1 MSVASFPPWTLTI
14 LVFVVAFFYASVG
27 FGGASGYLAAM
38 GLFVLST
45 DLMASTAL
53 TLNIIVAGLA
63 FSAYRQAGHF
73 RPRLLWPFLLA
84 SVPMAF
90 VGGYIEITD
99 TLYRTLLYLALSYLG
114 VRLLF
119 SNGPAENKVGNDDVS
134 WLWTL
139 GSGAA
144 IGLLSGMLGLGGGI
158 FLSPL
163 IVLSGWGTAKE
174 AAASSAGFII
184 VNSISSILGR
194 ILGGNFLFGVF
205 GLVLLPA
212 GLAGGWLGS
221 RWGAQKLSGPSMRR
235 LLGIVLLLG
244 VLQYFWLQF
253 WQSS

>member
-1 MSVASFPPWTLTI
+1 MNPPMLPPWTLVI

-63 FSAYRQAGHF
+63 FVAYQQAGHF
-73 RPRLLWPFLLA
+73 RARLLWPFLIT
-84 SVPMAF
+84 SVPMSF
-90 VGGYIEITD
+90 VGGYIEVTD
-99 TLYRTLLYLALSYLG
+99 ALYRVLLNLALAYVG
-114 VRLLF
+114 VRLLLF
-119 SNGPAENKVGNDDVS
+119 DGLDEANAGKVKVS

-139 GSGAA
+139 SSGAV

-174 AAASSAGFII
+174 AAASSAAFII
-184 VNSISSILGR
+184 VNSVSSILGR
-194 ILGGNFLFGVF
+194 WLGGNFVFGVF
-205 GLVLLPA
+205 GLTLLPV

-221 RWGAQKLSGPSMRR
+221 RWGAQRLSGPSMRR

-244 VLQYFWLQF
+244 VVQFFLQIIGDW
-253 WQSS
+253 

>member
-1 MSVASFPPWTLTI
+1 MDLATLPPWTLVL

-63 FSAYRQAGHF
+63 FVAYQQAGHF
-73 RPRLLWPFLLA
+73 RARLLWPFLVT
-84 SVPMAF
+84 SVPMSF
-90 VGGYIEITD
+90 VGGYIEVTD
-99 TLYRTLLYLALSYLG
+99 ALYRILLNLALAYVG
-114 VRLLF
+114 VRLIFFDGLDEA
-119 SNGPAENKVGNDDVS
+119 NAGKVKVS

-139 GSGAA
+139 SSGAV

-184 VNSISSILGR
+184 VNSVSSILGR
-194 ILGGNFLFGVF
+194 WLGGNFVF
-205 GLVLLPA
+205 GLFGLTLLPV
-212 GLAGGWLGS
+212 GLVGGWLGS
-221 RWGAQKLSGPSMRR
+221 RWGAQRLSGPSMRR
-235 LLGIVLLLG
+235 LLGIILLLG
-244 VLQYFWLQF
+244 VIQF
-253 WQSS
+253 LGQVIGG